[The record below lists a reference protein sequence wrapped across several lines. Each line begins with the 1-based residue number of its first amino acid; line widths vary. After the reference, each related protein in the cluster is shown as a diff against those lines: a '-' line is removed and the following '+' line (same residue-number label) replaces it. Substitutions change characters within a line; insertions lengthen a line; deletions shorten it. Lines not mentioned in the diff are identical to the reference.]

1 MPGLV
6 PGRSPADGCTAGQL
20 PNHSQGGMLLHR
32 TAGGVQVLVFKALH
46 ILSMFAAVTFL
57 IGEALAYAAAI
68 SRGDVAALASI
79 RRLLGGRPI
88 AGVAFLLLGI
98 VFGLLTALTGDL
110 DFFAGWL
117 IAAYVLIVL
126 LFAVNGSPWVQR
138 LPRLGEEAMEAVA
151 GQRSADDVRQSMAA
165 SRTATLVVVALNV
178 LLFAAIIADM
188 VLKPL

>member
-1 MPGLV
+1 M
-6 PGRSPADGCTAGQL
+6 
-20 PNHSQGGMLLHR
+20 
-32 TAGGVQVLVFKALH
+32 LVFKALH